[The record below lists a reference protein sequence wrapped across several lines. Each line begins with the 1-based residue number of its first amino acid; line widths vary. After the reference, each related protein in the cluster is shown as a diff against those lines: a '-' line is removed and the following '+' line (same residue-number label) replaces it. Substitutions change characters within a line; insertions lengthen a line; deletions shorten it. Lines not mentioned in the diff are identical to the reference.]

1 MDRGFAKG
9 WVGESHGKRAPRDAH
24 WVGETREGSR
34 LFRGLTIGNRFGAI
48 CDGFP
53 AISSSMKRLLFL
65 LLALWVDVLMA
76 ADRVALVIG
85 NGRYAEPLQK
95 LEACAR
101 DAATMAT
108 TFRKLGI
115 RIHGGAPQLDLDA
128 DQMDSV
134 LNEFVRSLTKD
145 SEAFIYYSGHGAQI
159 GGSNFLLPVN
169 FKAKF
174 ESQARRQA
182 VSLDAVLEM
191 LDRTDSSLRVVILDS
206 CRDPGEFLPGEPALK
221 GPGRPKG
228 LGEQKVSTHETL
240 VCFATKHGTAA
251 LADDNSS
258 YYTRVLAEEI
268 VKPGK
273 MEDVMKSV
281 ARRVFA
287 ETDSKQLPFTY
298 GSLLHDHSFV
308 PGTAGAT
315 TSSGSATATTGGG
328 ANSSNANTDL
338 QMAMLKKMEEMAGK
352 FEELTRQQ
360 KSQSAPPSQTPPPVA
375 TNQSFPPG
383 PPPPQTTVPPG
394 FSEFIAGVA
403 RHQASNDAAEW
414 ASDFA
419 PMVDYCYKSK
429 GLAARSFVQ
438 NDRYKLL
445 QRYPARN
452 YSNFEVDTLEVI
464 SQAEVRCAFKFN
476 YAYAGQKRASGR
488 SRMSLTVKNVNGR
501 WQITRMDESV
511 VRN

>member
-1 MDRGFAKG
+1 
-9 WVGESHGKRAPRDAH
+9 
-24 WVGETREGSR
+24 
-34 LFRGLTIGNRFGAI
+34 
-48 CDGFP
+48 
-53 AISSSMKRLLFL
+53 MKRLLFL
-65 LLALWVDVLMA
+65 LLTVWVNVLMG

-101 DAATMAT
+101 DAATMAAA
-108 TFRKLGI
+108 FRKLGI

-134 LNEFVRSLTKD
+134 LNEFVRSLAKN
-145 SEAFIYYSGHGAQI
+145 SEAYIYYSGHGAQI

-182 VSLDAVLEM
+182 VSLDAVLDM

-206 CRDPGEFLPGEPALK
+206 CRDAGEFLPGEPALK
-221 GPGRPKG
+221 GPARPKG
-228 LGEQKVSTHETL
+228 LGEQKVATHETL

-251 LADDNSS
+251 LADDHSS
-258 YYTRVLAEEI
+258 YYTRVLADEI

-273 MEDVMKSV
+273 MEDVLKNV

-308 PGTAGAT
+308 PGTANVAAGT
-315 TSSGSATATTGGG
+315 PSTGGVTAG
-328 ANSSNANTDL
+328 GGPNSANANTDL

-360 KSQSAPPSQTPPPVA
+360 KSQSTPPPPTPPVPSQA
-375 TNQSFPPG
+375 FPPG
-383 PPPPQTTVPPG
+383 PPPATSTPPQQQGVPAG
-394 FSEFIAGVA
+394 FSDFIAGVA

-419 PMVDYCYKSK
+419 PMVDYCYKSN
-429 GLAARSFVQ
+429 GLAPRSFVQ

-464 SQAEVRCAFKFN
+464 SQWEVRCAFKFN

-488 SRMSLTVKNVNGR
+488 SRMSFTVKNLNGR

>member
-1 MDRGFAKG
+1 
-9 WVGESHGKRAPRDAH
+9 
-24 WVGETREGSR
+24 
-34 LFRGLTIGNRFGAI
+34 
-48 CDGFP
+48 
-53 AISSSMKRLLFL
+53 
-65 LLALWVDVLMA
+65 MA

-95 LEACAR
+95 LDACAR
-101 DAATMAT
+101 DAATMAA

-128 DQMDSV
+128 DQMDGV

-182 VSLDAVLEM
+182 VSLDAVLDM

-251 LADDNSS
+251 LADDSSS

-273 MEDVMKSV
+273 MEDVLKNV
-281 ARRVFA
+281 ARRVFT
-287 ETDSKQLPFTY
+287 ETNSKQLPFTY

-308 PGTAGAT
+308 PGTEGAIAGTSSSSGAADTAGSAAGA
-315 TSSGSATATTGGG
+315 AG
-328 ANSSNANTDL
+328 ASTDL

-360 KSQSAPPSQTPPPVA
+360 KSQSAPPPQTSPPPVA
-375 TNQSFPPG
+375 SQSFPPS
-383 PPPPQTTVPPG
+383 PPPTSSTPAQPQTVPPG
-394 FSEFIAGVA
+394 FSDFITGVA
-403 RHQASNDAAEW
+403 RHQASNDAGEW

-419 PMVDYCYKSK
+419 PMVDYCYKSN
-429 GLAARSFVQ
+429 GLAPRSFVQ

-464 SQAEVRCAFKFN
+464 SQGEVRCSFKFN
-476 YAYAGQKRASGR
+476 YVYAGQKRASGR
-488 SRMSLTVKNVNGR
+488 SRMSLTVKSINGR
-501 WQITRMDESV
+501 WLITRMDESV